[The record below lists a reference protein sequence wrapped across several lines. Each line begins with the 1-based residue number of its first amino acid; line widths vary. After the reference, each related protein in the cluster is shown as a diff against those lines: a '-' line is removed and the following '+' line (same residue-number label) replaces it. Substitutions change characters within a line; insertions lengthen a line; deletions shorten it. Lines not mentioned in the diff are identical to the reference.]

1 MDNTDYKKF
10 VLEFVERRQ
19 KIAPEWNPEESIISD
34 GKKSFAD
41 YWNEEPRNYKK
52 LAELIKRHIARSM

>member
-1 MDNTDYKKF
+1 MRQDDEEF
-10 VLEFVERRQ
+10 VLEFIKRRQ
-19 KIAPEWNPEESIISD
+19 KVAPDWKPEESFVGD

-52 LAELIKRHIARSM
+52 LAELIRKHIERAR